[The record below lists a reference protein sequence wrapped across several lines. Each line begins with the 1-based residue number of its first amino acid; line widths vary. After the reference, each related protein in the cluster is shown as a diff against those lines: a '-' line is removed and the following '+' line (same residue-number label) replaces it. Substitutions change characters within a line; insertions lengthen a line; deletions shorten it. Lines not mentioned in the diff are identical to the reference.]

1 MKVLISSRSFGT
13 TDSGAIELLKE
24 RGITPILNPYGK
36 KLSEKEI
43 INLMQDSIGII
54 AGTEVIS
61 EKIINQSTNLK
72 VISRYGI
79 GLDNV
84 DLKAA
89 EQKNIL
95 VYNTPET
102 PKIAVAELTF
112 SLILSLLKKIVNI
125 NGNLKKG
132 IWKPEIGNLLNGK
145 TVGIIGLGRIGK
157 QLVKFLSVFDVKI
170 IAYEIN
176 PDINFVSD
184 YDIELTSFE
193 ELIIDSDI
201 ISIHAPLTN
210 DTKYLIGEK
219 EFKKMKHTAV
229 IVNTARGGLINEED
243 LYNAL
248 KNNIISGAAI
258 DVFENEPDT
267 GKLKEVENI
276 ILTPHV
282 GTYTIET
289 RKKMEIEA
297 AENLLNGLKKV
308 NIL

>member
-13 TDSGAIELLKE
+13 IKSGAIELLKE
-24 RGITPILNPYGK
+24 KGIEPILNPYGK
-36 KLSEKEI
+36 KLSEEEI
-43 INLMQDSIGII
+43 IDLMQDSIGII
-54 AGTEVIS
+54 AGTENIS

-72 VISRYGI
+72 IISRYGI
-79 GLDNV
+79 GLDNI
-84 DLKAA
+84 DIKAA
-89 EQKNIL
+89 EKKNIL

-125 NGNLKKG
+125 NCTLKKG

-145 TVGIIGLGRIGK
+145 KVGIIGLGRIGK
-157 QLVKFLSVFDVKI
+157 QLVKYLSVFDVKI
-170 IAYEIN
+170 IAYEID
-176 PDINFVSD
+176 PDISFVSD
-184 YDIELTSFE
+184 YDIKLTSFE
-193 ELIIDSDI
+193 ELIEDSDI
-201 ISIHAPLTN
+201 ISIHAPLNN

-219 EFKKMKHTAV
+219 EFKKMKDTAV
-229 IVNTARGGLINEED
+229 IVNTARGGLINEDD

-267 GKLKEVENI
+267 GKLKELDNI

-308 NIL
+308 SIL

>member
-170 IAYEIN
+170 IAYEID
-176 PDINFVSD
+176 PDISFVSD